1 MIERLISFALHQR
14 FITLALIG
22 GLVAAGLYAL
32 FTIPIDAFPD
42 LTNNQ
47 VTIITEASGMGA
59 GEVEAQVTFPIEG
72 AMLGLP
78 HTEEVRSISKFGLS
92 LITVVFEDS
101 VNTYFARQLVS
112 ERLNEAKTR
121 IAPGIQPTLGPV
133 ATAFGEVYQYTLE
146 DTRPKKEG
154 ENPND
159 SVMELKTLHDWLVK
173 LQLRT
178 VPGVSEINSWG
189 GLTKQYQILVDPA
202 MLLKYSLSLR
212 QVFERVSENNAN
224 FGGGFIEHRAEQ
236 YTVRGVGLLKD
247 TADIQNIVV
256 GAHQGT
262 PIYLRDVAQVTTGA
276 MPRQGA
282 VSRDGDGERVAG
294 MVIILKGENGKSVA
308 ERVKH
313 KIEELKAALPNGVT
327 IKKFY
332 DQTEVIG
339 RTISTVEKNL
349 IEGAV
354 LVIIILFLFLRNVR
368 ASLIVAS
375 VIPIAMV
382 MAFTAMKL
390 LGVSANLM
398 SLGAVDFGLIVD
410 GAVVMMENFIRRL
423 SAASGTVPGAVAT
436 GSASINDNGST
447 RSLPL
452 PVPYQPNAQIIH
464 DAAIE
469 VGRPIVF
476 GVLIIIAVYL
486 PVFTLQGLEGR
497 MFSPMAITVCAAL
510 LGSLILALLFVPAVS
525 SIVLR
530 GNIKEHEGR
539 VYHFVQRSY
548 VRLLDGALRNRAV
561 TIGAAVV
568 VVSIAVSSLFFI
580 GTEFMPRLDEGAIL
594 IETRKLPSVALS
606 ESVSISHQVEEIIK
620 KFPEV
625 ESVTTK
631 IGRPDL
637 ATEAMGIHQGDV
649 YVSLKPH
656 EKWPQQKT
664 KDELIEA
671 MSAELG
677 KLPGVAYNFTQPM
690 AMRLDET
697 VSGVKADVAV
707 KLFGEDLD
715 TLEEKAAEIAR
726 VLQKV
731 PGAADVQAEALSGSA
746 QLQITVKREQIA
758 RYGLNVSDVRDL
770 VETAVGGKVATTV
783 IDGQKRFDVL
793 VRFPEHLRNDPDL
806 VSQLPLTAPAGERLR
821 LSDVAE
827 VSMVRGPDII
837 NRENNQRRIVIQSNV
852 RGRDIGSFVSDAQ
865 KLIAQNIKLPT
876 GYFIT
881 WGGQFE
887 NQQRAM
893 KRGYVAVPLALLLIL
908 ALLFV
913 MFGSLKHSLL
923 IIMNVPFALVG
934 GIAALWL
941 RGLNLSL
948 SASVGFIALFGVAVL
963 NGVVM
968 IAYINSLREQG
979 RSLDQAVREGARV
992 RLRPVLM
999 TALVASL
1006 GFVPMA
1012 VSTDPGAE
1020 VQRPLAT
1027 VVIGGLVTS
1036 TLLTLLVLPVLY
1048 RLFEREPDSTL
1059 PKEESVEH
1067 ETIPA

>member
-1 MIERLISFALHQR
+1 MIERLIAFALRQR
-14 FITLALIG
+14 FITLALVV
-22 GLVAAGLYAL
+22 GLIAAGVYAL
-32 FTIPIDAFPD
+32 VTIPVDAFPD

-47 VTIITEASGMGA
+47 VTIITEAPGMGA

-78 HTEEVRSISKFGLS
+78 RTEEVRSISKFGLS
-92 LITVVFEDS
+92 LITVVFQDGAD
-101 VNTYFARQLVS
+101 TYFARQLVN

-121 IAPGIQPTLGPV
+121 IAPGLLPTLGPV

-146 DTRPKKEG
+146 DNRTKG
-154 ENPND
+154 SDVNPD
-159 SVMELKTLHDWLVK
+159 ESLMDLKTLHDWLIK

-189 GLTKQYQILVDPA
+189 GLTRQYQILVDPA
-202 MLLKYSLSLR
+202 MLLKYGLSLR
-212 QVFERVSENNAN
+212 QVFERVGENNSN

-236 YTVRGVGLLKD
+236 YTVRGIGLLKD
-247 TADIQNIVV
+247 AADIQRIVV

-262 PIYLRDVAQVTTGA
+262 PIYLSDVAEVKDGA

-282 VSRDGDGERVAG
+282 VSSNGEGERVSG

-308 ERVKH
+308 ERVKR

-332 DQTEVIG
+332 DQTEVIS
-339 RTISTVEKNL
+339 RTITTVQKNL
-349 IEGAV
+349 IEGAL
-354 LVIIILFLFLRNVR
+354 LVIVILFLFLRNVR

-375 VIPIAMV
+375 VIPISMV
-382 MAFTAMKL
+382 TAFIAMKL

-410 GAVVMMENFIRRL
+410 GAVVMMENFIRQLGHRH
-423 SAASGTVPGAVAT
+423 SRE
-436 GSASINDNGST
+436 ST
-447 RSLPL
+447 DR
-452 PVPYQPNAQIIH
+452 IIH

-510 LGSLILALLFVPAVS
+510 LGSLVLALLFVPAIS
-525 SIVLR
+525 SLALR
-530 GNIKEHEGR
+530 GEIKEHEGR
-539 VYHFVQRSY
+539 IYRFVQRSY
-548 VRLLDGALRNRAV
+548 VRLLDKALRNRVLTIAV
-561 TIGAAVV
+561 AVLAVAA
-568 VVSIAVSSLFFI
+568 AVSSLFFI

-594 IETRKLPSVALS
+594 IETRKLPSVSLT
-606 ESVSISHQVEEIIK
+606 ESINISHQVEEVVK

-649 YVSLKPH
+649 YVILKPH
-656 EKWPQQKT
+656 EQWPGHRT
-664 KDELIEA
+664 KEKLIEA
-671 MSAELG
+671 LSAELS
-677 KLPGVAYNFTQPM
+677 KVPGVAYNFTQPM

-697 VSGVKADVAV
+697 ISGVKADVAV
-707 KLFGEDLD
+707 KLFGEDLQA
-715 TLEEKAAEIAR
+715 LEEKAGEIAR
-726 VLQKV
+726 VLEKV
-731 PGAADVQAEALSGSA
+731 PGAADVQAEALSGAA
-746 QLQITVKREQIA
+746 QLQVNVNRPQIA
-758 RYGLNVSDVRDL
+758 RYGLNVSDVQDL
-770 VETAVGGKVATTV
+770 IETAIGGKVATTV
-783 IDGQKRFDVL
+783 IDGQKRFDVV
-793 VRFPEHLRNDPDL
+793 VRFPESWRGDPDRIA
-806 VSQLPLTAPAGERLR
+806 QLPLTAPGGERLQ
-821 LSDVAE
+821 LSDLAE
-827 VSMVRGPDII
+827 VSVVRSPDII
-837 NRENNQRRIVIQSNV
+837 NRESNQRRIVIQSNV
-852 RGRDIGSFVSDAQ
+852 RGRDMGSFVAEAQ
-865 KLIAQNIKLPT
+865 QKISAAVKLPT

-893 KRGYVAVPLALLLIL
+893 KRGYVVVPLALLLIL

-968 IAYINSLREQG
+968 IAYINKLREEG
-979 RSLDQAVREGARV
+979 RSLDEAVREGARV

-1012 VSTDPGAE
+1012 VSTNPGAE

-1027 VVIGGLVTS
+1027 VVIGGLITS

-1048 RLFEREPDSTL
+1048 RLFEKDRKTNPQHGGGN
-1059 PKEESVEH
+1059 EESMATGDDQQEH
-1067 ETIPA
+1067 ALVNQ